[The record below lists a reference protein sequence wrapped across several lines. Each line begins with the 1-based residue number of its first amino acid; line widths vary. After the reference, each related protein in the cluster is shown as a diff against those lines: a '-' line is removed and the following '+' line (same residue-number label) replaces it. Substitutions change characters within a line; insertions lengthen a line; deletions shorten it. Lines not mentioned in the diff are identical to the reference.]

1 MSLFGN
7 APLEP
12 LNVAVLLGGESSER
26 EISLKSGASVVHALT
41 ERGHHVTS
49 IDPAAVDLTRYDW
62 SNIDVAF
69 NALHGRFGED
79 GQVQRILE
87 DLEVPYTG
95 SGVQA
100 SRLAYSKSASK
111 ERFLQ
116 HHVPTAPYVLIHE
129 SDSAARIQQQ
139 ASSLGYP
146 LVVKPDTQ
154 GSSLGVSIVGSPDEL
169 SAALTRCFHLD
180 AFGILESCIVGA
192 EWTVGL
198 VDDQLL
204 PPIQIE
210 TTRPFFDYQAKYKDD
225 ETVYRFD
232 FEAPAE
238 VVQRITRT
246 AFDACVALE
255 TRGLVRVDLMLD
267 KFQRPWVLEV
277 NTVPGMT
284 DHSLVPK
291 AAVRAGLTLGE
302 LFEQT
307 IRSCLQVVHDRRRRW
322 HRASNPDAVG

>member
-1 MSLFGN
+1 MSVFGH

-12 LNVAVLLGGESSER
+12 LHVAVLSGGESSER
-26 EISLKSGASVVHALT
+26 EISLKSGASVIRALT
-41 ERGHHVTS
+41 ERGHAVITVDPAETDLMHYDWAS
-49 IDPAAVDLTRYDW
+49 IDAAF
-62 SNIDVAF
+62 I
-69 NALHGRFGED
+69 ALHGRFGED

-87 DLEVPYTG
+87 ELEVPYTG

-116 HHVPTAPYVLIHE
+116 HHVPTPPYVLIHE
-129 SDSAARIQQQ
+129 SDSAGRIQQQ

-154 GSSLGVSIVGSPDEL
+154 GSSLGVSIVHSPDEL

-198 VDDQLL
+198 VDDQVL

-210 TTRPFFDYQAKYKDD
+210 TSRPFFDYQAKYKDD
-225 ETVYRFD
+225 DTVYRFD
-232 FEAPAE
+232 FEAPEE
-238 VVQRITRT
+238 VVHRITRS
-246 AFDACVALE
+246 ARDACVALE
-255 TRGLVRVDLMLD
+255 TAGLVRVDVMLD
-267 KFQRPWVLEV
+267 RFQRPWVLEV
-277 NTVPGMT
+277 NTVPGLT

-291 AAVRAGLTLGE
+291 AAGRAGLTLGE
-302 LFEQT
+302 LCEQT
-307 IRSCLQVVHDRRRRW
+307 LRSCLQAVRDRHQRGPRVPKPNV
-322 HRASNPDAVG
+322 AG

>member
-1 MSLFGN
+1 MSLIGN
-7 APLEP
+7 SPLEP

-26 EISLKSGASVVHALT
+26 EISLKSGASVVRALT
-41 ERGHHVTS
+41 ERGHNAMPV
-49 IDPAAVDLTRYDW
+49 DPAEVDLARHDW
-62 SNIDVAF
+62 AGIDVAF
-69 NALHGRFGED
+69 IALHGRFGED

-129 SDSAARIQQQ
+129 SDSAARILHH
-139 ASSLGYP
+139 ASSLGFP

-154 GSSLGVSIVGSPDEL
+154 GSSLGVSIVRSPDEL
-169 SAALTRCFHLD
+169 PAALTRCFHLD
-180 AFGILESCIVGA
+180 AFGILESCIVGE

-198 VDDQLL
+198 VYEDVL
-204 PPIQIE
+204 PLIQIE
-210 TTRPFFDYQAKYKDD
+210 TNRAFFDYQAKYKDD
-225 ETVYRFD
+225 QTVYRFD
-232 FEAPAE
+232 FEATAE
-238 VVQRITRT
+238 VIERITRS
-246 AFDACVALE
+246 ALDACLALE
-255 TRGLVRVDLMLD
+255 TKGLVRVDVMLD

-277 NTVPGMT
+277 NTVPGLT

-291 AAVRAGLTLGE
+291 AAARAGLTLGE
-302 LFEQT
+302 LCEHT
-307 IRSCLQVVHDRRRRW
+307 LRTCLETVRERRQRW
-322 HRASNPDAVG
+322 QKTTN